1 MKKNNKLFQ
10 ELPFYNV
17 LIQKPRIKH
26 LKNIDLLHE
35 LPFYDEL
42 NIVKISETFKRY
54 ATRYKIEIIDLKY
67 PLVQLEAS
75 KSSMKI
81 CLKTF

>member
-10 ELPFYNV
+10 ELPFCNV

-42 NIVKISETFKRY
+42 NIVKISEAFKRY
-54 ATRYKIEIIDLKY
+54 ATSYKIEIMDSKD

>member
-1 MKKNNKLFQ
+1 MKRNNKLFQ

-54 ATRYKIEIIDLKY
+54 ATSYKIEIIDLKY

-75 KSSMKI
+75 ESSMKI